1 MCVNDCGAKF
11 QRRFQQ
17 KHLDKDCKKKI
28 ISCAF
33 CDSRFLRE
41 EKKVSQC
48 HSNDA
53 SFSSIGAITT
63 FLKKKLKNLN
73 QNILQL

>member
-1 MCVNDCGAKF
+1 MNECEYADIMCVNDCGAKF

-41 EKKVSQC
+41 EKKVSKKR
-48 HSNDA
+48 A
-53 SFSSIGAITT
+53 SS
-63 FLKKKLKNLN
+63 LP
-73 QNILQL
+73 